1 MAQDD
6 SDKFRVRPGRIRQRG
21 TRQSGLAALP
31 FRRQVEIAVREA
43 GGWSGRKGSGRYNA
57 RGRGVRAAGALS
69 GVDRGWKVDAGGRFR
84 SRRVV
89 VKARVVKLGVVRVR
103 GGRKTVGASAKAV
116 DAHLRYLQRDGVT
129 PDRQKGRCYSAIEDE
144 ADGKAF
150 LERGREDRHQFRF
163 IVAPEDG
170 LELGDLK
177 GFTREL
183 MGQMESDL
191 GTRLDWIAVDHH
203 NTGHPHTHVLVRG
216 VTDEGRALTIAGD
229 YIAHGI
235 RHRASDIITRELGP
249 QSEVELQQKLASEVE
264 AERLTR
270 LDRLLIQEQEREGFV
285 DLFTSG
291 NRLIR
296 ENRDVLIGRLRKL
309 EGYGLAT
316 EDFAGEWILASRA
329 EATLNE
335 IESRNDVIR
344 SMHQAIED
352 NGLGGERG
360 SSQFVRHGQEPE
372 QTLTG
377 RVLGKGLAGDGLS
390 ETTYLV
396 VDGIDARVHHV
407 EFPDAARL
415 EGLQRGMI
423 VEVTPPITQPRAVDL
438 NIQQNA
444 DADGIYSPSTH
455 LAHIRDRF
463 TEQGKD
469 PEAYIRSHVRRLEAL
484 RRAGHVERVHAEH
497 WTIPKDLAERGL
509 GYDRS
514 LVGEG
519 PNIRIASEFSL
530 DRQIG
535 VEGATWLDRELVA
548 PTPRSPDGFGRDVAL
563 ALDQRRSKLVDMGL
577 ATRQPGGGINA
588 PDLLNRLQRREV
600 ERVAADLAKST
611 GLTYRLSGRGEYVSG
626 TVTRQLQLVSGR
638 FAMLEDGLGFQL
650 VPWQPVLD
658 KQIGRHL
665 SGVMRGS
672 GGIEW
677 NLGRHRGLGL

>member
-57 RGRGVRAAGALS
+57 RGRGVRAVSALS

-89 VKARVVKLGVVRVR
+89 VKARVVKLGVVRGR

-129 PDRQKGRCYSAIEDE
+129 PDRQKGRCYSAFADE
-144 ADGKAF
+144 ADGKVF

-163 IVAPEDG
+163 IVAAEDG
-170 LELGDLK
+170 LQLGDLK

-191 GTRLDWIAVDHH
+191 GTKLDWIAVDHH

-216 VTDEGRALTIAGD
+216 VTDEGRTLTIAGD

-235 RHRASDIITRELGP
+235 RHRASDIVTRELGP

-291 NRLIR
+291 NRLIQ

-309 EGYGLAT
+309 EGYGLAR
-316 EDFAGEWILASRA
+316 EEFAGEWIVSSRT
-329 EATLNE
+329 EATLIE
-335 IESRNDVIR
+335 IEARNDIIR

-352 NGLGGERG
+352 NGPGNERG
-360 SSQFVRHGQEPE
+360 TSQYVRHGQELGE
-372 QTLTG
+372 TLTG
-377 RVLGKGLAGDGLS
+377 RVMGKGLAGDGLS

-396 VDGIDARVHHV
+396 LDGIDARVHHV
-407 EFPDAARL
+407 EIPDATRL
-415 EGLQRGMI
+415 EDLQRGMI
-423 VEVTPPITQPRAVDL
+423 VEVTPPITQPRTIDL
-438 NIQQNA
+438 NIQQNT
-444 DADGIYSPSTH
+444 DADGVYSPSTH
-455 LAHIRDRF
+455 LSRIRDRF

-469 PEAYIRSHVRRLEAL
+469 PDAYIRSHVRRLETL

-497 WTIPKDLAERGL
+497 WTIPKDIPERGL
-509 GYDRS
+509 AYDRS
-514 LVGEG
+514 LAGEG
-519 PNIRIASEFSL
+519 PGIRIASQLSL
-530 DRQIG
+530 DQQIG
-535 VEGATWLDRELVA
+535 ADGVTWLDRELISA
-548 PTPRSPDGFGRDVAL
+548 TPRSPDGFGRDVTL
-563 ALDQRRSKLVDMGL
+563 ALDQRRNTLVDMGL
-577 ATRQPGGGINA
+577 ATRQPGGGIEA
-588 PDLLNRLQRREV
+588 PDLINRLQRREV

-611 GLTYRLSGRGEYVSG
+611 GLPYRPSGRGEYVAG

-650 VPWQPVLD
+650 VPWQPLLE
-658 KQIGRHL
+658 KQIGRHI
-665 SGVMRGS
+665 SGVSRD
-672 GGIEW
+672 GGVEW
-677 NLGRHRGLGL
+677 SLGRQRGLGL

>member
-1 MAQDD
+1 MAQED

-21 TRQSGLAALP
+21 TRQSGLGALP

-43 GGWSGRKGSGRYNA
+43 GGWSGRKGGKRYNA
-57 RGRGVRAAGALS
+57 RGRGIRAAGALS

-89 VKARVVKLGVVRVR
+89 VKARVVKLGVVRGR

-129 PDRQKGRCYSAIEDE
+129 PDRQKGRCYSAFEE
-144 ADGKAF
+144 EVDGKAF
-150 LERGREDRHQFRF
+150 LERGRKDRHQFRF

-170 LELGDLK
+170 LELRDLRA
-177 GFTREL
+177 FTREL

-191 GTRLDWIAVDHH
+191 GTKLDWIAVDHH

-216 VTDEGRALTIAGD
+216 VTDEGRTLTIAGD

-249 QSEVELQQKLASEVE
+249 QSEVEAQLKLASEVE

-270 LDRLLIQEQEREGFV
+270 LDRLLIQQQEREGFV

-291 NRLIR
+291 NRLIQ
-296 ENRDVLIGRLRKL
+296 ENQNLLIGRLRKL

-316 EDFAGEWILASRA
+316 EDFPGEWIVSSRT

-335 IESRNDVIR
+335 IEAQNDVMRSIR
-344 SMHQAIED
+344 QALTD
-352 NGLGGERG
+352 NGLSDERG
-360 SSQFVRHGQEPE
+360 SSQYVRHGQEPG

-377 RVLGKGLAGDGLS
+377 RVLGKGLVGDSLS

-407 EFPDAARL
+407 EFPDTSRL
-415 EGLQRGMI
+415 DGIQHGTI
-423 VEVTPPITQPRAVDL
+423 VEVTPPITQPRVVDL

-444 DADGIYSPSTH
+444 DQDGVYSPDTH
-455 LAHIRDRF
+455 LARIRERF

-469 PEAYIRSHVRRLEAL
+469 PEPYIRSHVRRLEAL

-497 WTIPKDLAERGL
+497 WTIPKDLPERGL
-509 GYDRS
+509 AYDRS
-514 LVGEG
+514 LTGEG
-519 PNIRIASEFSL
+519 PIIKIASQLSL

-535 VEGATWLDRELVA
+535 AEGATWLDRELVA
-548 PTPRSPDGFGRDVAL
+548 PTPRSSAAFGRDVTL
-563 ALDQRRSKLVDMGL
+563 ALEQRRNALVDMGL
-577 ATRQPGGGINA
+577 ATRSPGGGIEA
-588 PDLLNRLQRREV
+588 PDLINRLQRREV
-600 ERVAADLAKST
+600 ERVAADLAKSN
-611 GLTYRLSGRGEYVSG
+611 GLTYRPSGRGEFISG
-626 TVTRQLQLVSGR
+626 TITRQLQLVSGR

-665 SGVMRGS
+665 SGVMRGD
-672 GGIEW
+672 GGVEW
-677 NLGRHRGLGL
+677 NLGRQRGLGL

>member
-1 MAQDD
+1 MAQED

-21 TRQSGLAALP
+21 TRGSSFAKVP

-43 GGWSGRKGSGRYNA
+43 GGWSGRKGGGRYNA
-57 RGRGVRAAGALS
+57 RGRGVRAAGTLS
-69 GVDRGWKVDAGGRFR
+69 SVDRGWKADAGGRHR

-89 VKARVVKLGVVRVR
+89 VKARVVKLGVVRGR

-129 PDRQKGRCYSAIEDE
+129 PDRQKGRCYSASEDE
-144 ADGKAF
+144 VDGKAF

-191 GTRLDWIAVDHH
+191 GTKLDWIAVDHH

-235 RHRASDIITRELGP
+235 RHRASDIVTRELGP
-249 QSEVELQQKLASEVE
+249 QSEIELQQKLVSEVG

-309 EGYGLAT
+309 EAYGLAR
-316 EDFAGEWILASRA
+316 EDFAGEWMVSSRTQ
-329 EATLNE
+329 ATLIE
-335 IESRNDVIR
+335 IEAQNDVMR
-344 SMHQAIED
+344 SIHQALKD
-352 NGLGGERG
+352 NGIADERG
-360 SSQFVRHGQEPE
+360 SSQYRRHGQEPD

-390 ETTYLV
+390 EASYLV
-396 VDGIDARVHHV
+396 IDGVDARVHHV
-407 EFPDAARL
+407 EFPDASRL
-415 EGLQRGMI
+415 DELQRGMI
-423 VEVTPPITQPRAVDL
+423 VEVTPPITQPRVVDL

-444 DADGIYSPSTH
+444 DQDGIYSPGTH
-455 LAHIRDRF
+455 LARIRDRF
-463 TEQGKD
+463 AEQGKD
-469 PEAYIRSHVRRLEAL
+469 PEAYIRSHIRRLEAL

-497 WTIPKDLAERGL
+497 WTIPKDLPERGL
-509 GYDRS
+509 AYDRS
-514 LVGEG
+514 LTGEG
-519 PNIRIASEFSL
+519 PGIKIASQLSL
-530 DRQIG
+530 DRQISAD
-535 VEGATWLDRELVA
+535 GATWLDRELVA
-548 PTPRSPDGFGRDVAL
+548 PTPRSPNAFGRDVTL
-563 ALDQRRSKLVDMGL
+563 ALEQRRATLVDMGF
-577 ATRQPGGGINA
+577 ATRGPGGGIEA
-588 PDLLNRLQRREV
+588 PDLINRLQRREV

-611 GLTYRLSGRGEYVSG
+611 GLAYRPSGRGEYVSG
-626 TVTRQLQLVSGR
+626 TVTRQLQLISGR

-658 KQIGRHL
+658 KQIGRHI
-665 SGVMRGS
+665 SGVMRGD

-677 NLGRHRGLGL
+677 SIGRQRGLGL

>member
-1 MAQDD
+1 MAPDD

-69 GVDRGWKVDAGGRFR
+69 GVDRGWKVDAGGRHR

-89 VKARVVKLGVVRVR
+89 VKARVVKLGVVRGR
-103 GGRKTVGASAKAV
+103 GGRKTAGASAKAV
-116 DAHLRYLQRDGVT
+116 DAHLRYLQREGVR
-129 PDRQKGRCYSAIEDE
+129 PDRQKGRCYSAFEDE

-170 LELGDLK
+170 AELGDLK
-177 GFTREL
+177 TFTREL

-203 NTGHPHTHVLVRG
+203 NTGYPHTHVLVRG

-235 RHRASDIITRELGP
+235 RHRASDIVTRELGP

-296 ENRDVLIGRLRKL
+296 ENQNLLIGRLRKL
-309 EGYGLAT
+309 EGLGLAR
-316 EDFAGEWILASRA
+316 EDFPGEWILASRT

-335 IESRNDVIR
+335 IEARNDVIR
-344 SMHQAIED
+344 SMQRAIED
-352 NGLGGERG
+352 NGLGDERG
-360 SSQFVRHGQEPE
+360 TDQFVHHGQEPE

-407 EFPDAARL
+407 EFPDAVKL
-415 EGLQRGMI
+415 DGVQRGMI
-423 VEVTPPITQPRAVDL
+423 VEVTPPITQPRVVDL
-438 NIQQNA
+438 NILENA
-444 DADGIYSPSTH
+444 DADGVYSPSTH
-455 LAHIRDRF
+455 LARIRDRF

-509 GYDRS
+509 TYDRS
-514 LVGEG
+514 LAGEG
-519 PNIRIASEFSL
+519 PGIKITSQLSL

-535 VEGATWLDRELVA
+535 VEGATWLDREIVS
-548 PTPRSPDGFGRDVAL
+548 PTPRSPDGFGRDVTL
-563 ALDQRRSKLVDMGL
+563 ALDQRRNTLVDMGL
-577 ATRQPGGGINA
+577 ATRQPGGGIEA
-588 PDLLNRLQRREV
+588 PNLLNRLQRREV
-600 ERVAADLAKST
+600 ERVAVDIAKST
-611 GLTYRLSGRGEYVSG
+611 GLAYRPSGSGEYVSG
-626 TVTRQLQLVSGR
+626 TVTRQLQLASGG
-638 FAMLEDGLGFQL
+638 FVMLEDGLGFQL

-658 KQIGRHL
+658 KQIGRHI
-665 SGVMRGS
+665 SGVMRGD

-677 NLGRHRGLGL
+677 DLGRQRGLGL